1 MKDEMKSAMASMQL
15 KHFMIQAT
23 GDEAA
28 EEALNR
34 FLRGHQVLEVRQE
47 FVANG
52 AYSAWYVAVRSAHT
66 QETRAAAGSKRAA
79 VDYKEILDPETFDR
93 FAELRRRRKA
103 IAEAEGI
110 PVFAVFSNEELAG
123 IAGLE
128 NPAPQDLRAIKG
140 IGVKKVERFGAR
152 ILTPANEN
160 DDHET
165 SETTV

>member
-1 MKDEMKSAMASMQL
+1 MKSAMASMQL

-23 GDEAA
+23 GDEVA
-28 EEALNR
+28 EEVLNR

-52 AYSAWYVAVRSAHT
+52 AYSAWYVAVRYAQT
-66 QETRAAAGSKRAA
+66 QETRTASGGAKRST

-110 PVFAVFSNEELAG
+110 PVFAIFSNEELAG

-128 NPAPQDLRAIKG
+128 NPAPKDLRAIKG
-140 IGVKKVERFGAR
+140 IGVKKVERFGSR

-165 SETTV
+165 SGTTV